1 MWGAKV
7 QWPCDMA
14 DDLLEDCISITV
26 SKLEKMEEDE
36 QDLQTA
42 GVKISQ
48 VHSLFFLHTTPS
60 ARPLQQLL
68 TCVLAL
74 QEIKKYLDDKWRPH
88 WHCIIGKNFGCY
100 ATHESKKCVYFYFK
114 DVAVMLFKT

>member
-48 VHSLFFLHTTPS
+48 VHSPFPTHHTISVPTATTAYLCPC
-60 ARPLQQLL
+60 AAGNQE
-68 TCVLAL
+68 VLG
-74 QEIKKYLDDKWRPH
+74 R
-88 WHCIIGKNFGCY
+88 
-100 ATHESKKCVYFYFK
+100 
-114 DVAVMLFKT
+114 